1 MITLTPICNEKE
13 EAAALSANKTLI
25 QYVIVRNGVREKTYE
40 GPPNSI
46 CYCLGGPSHVVS
58 REVALNSKRTTV
70 IEAMQ

>member
-13 EAAALSANKTLI
+13 EAAARSANKTLI

-58 REVALNSKRTTV
+58 RVDLNSKRTTV